1 MLAWDSFLTQLEQQL
16 GPQVVNQWVKS
27 LRVIGFDAANL
38 YLEAENTFQINWFEE
53 HIRPRL
59 NKNFVNNN
67 LRPIAVHLQIA
78 SEKKD
83 DTSSLAVRSNAYE
96 IKPDPLEA
104 EFTFEHF
111 FSSQHNLIPYELL
124 KELDSPSLA
133 LGTFNPLFIYGPEQS
148 GKTHLLMAAAHT
160 LQHKKKVFFVRAETF
175 TEHVVQAIRLGTMQ
189 NFRQTYRDIDVLI
202 VDDVHIFAKKNAT
215 QEEFFHTFNTLHTSG
230 KQIILSAH
238 SAPSLLTDIEPR
250 LISRFEWGLSASLEP
265 SPQKKEIL
273 ERKAQLWS
281 LNLHPATFDF
291 LLKEIPTQ
299 AIKALQALALRADH
313 VHIDPVLARKYLKD
327 FLSREE
333 ELLLK
338 PEHIIQQIATH
349 FGIKPED
356 LLSKSQTREFA
367 LPRQI
372 AMYACR
378 EKLKMPYQAIGEL
391 FDRDHSTVMSSVKQV
406 QKGILEE
413 KKQDLID
420 AVRSC
425 NQKEIK
431 S

>member
-1 MLAWDSFLTQLEQQL
+1 
-16 GPQVVNQWVKS
+16 
-27 LRVIGFDAANL
+27 
-38 YLEAENTFQINWFEE
+38 
-53 HIRPRL
+53 
-59 NKNFVNNN
+59 
-67 LRPIAVHLQIA
+67 
-78 SEKKD
+78 
-83 DTSSLAVRSNAYE
+83 
-96 IKPDPLEA
+96 
-104 EFTFEHF
+104 
-111 FSSQHNLIPYELL
+111 
-124 KELDSPSLA
+124 
-133 LGTFNPLFIYGPEQS
+133 
-148 GKTHLLMAAAHT
+148 AAHA
-160 LQHKKKVFFVRAETF
+160 LQPKKKVFFVRAETF

-230 KQIILSAH
+230 KQIILSANA
-238 SAPSLLTDIEPR
+238 APSLLTDIEPR

-273 ERKAQLWS
+273 ERKAQLWK

-291 LLKEIPTQ
+291 LLKEIPPQ

-391 FDRDHSTVMSSVKQV
+391 FDRDHSTVMSSV
-406 QKGILEE
+406 
-413 KKQDLID
+413 
-420 AVRSC
+420 
-425 NQKEIK
+425 
-431 S
+431 